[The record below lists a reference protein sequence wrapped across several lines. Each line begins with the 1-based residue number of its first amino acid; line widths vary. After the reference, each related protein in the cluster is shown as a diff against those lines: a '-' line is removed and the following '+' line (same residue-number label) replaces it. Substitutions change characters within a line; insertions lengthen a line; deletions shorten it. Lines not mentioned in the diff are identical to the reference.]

1 MSAPRP
7 DPAGGCREC
16 RFRGKV
22 LSGGTHLK
30 CELLGV
36 WTNLLD
42 PRFEGECLDP
52 ERKAG
57 KSDETEPEQL
67 RLF

>member
-1 MSAPRP
+1 MSEPRP

-22 LSGGTHLK
+22 LGGGTHLK

-52 ERKAG
+52 DAKA
-57 KSDETEPEQL
+57 KRMQPEQP

>member
-1 MSAPRP
+1 MSEPRP
-7 DPAGGCREC
+7 DHAGGCREC
-16 RFRGKV
+16 RFRGRV
-22 LSGGTHLK
+22 LGGGTHLK

-52 ERKAG
+52 GLKA
-57 KSDETEPEQL
+57 KRMQPEQL